1 MAEQDYQQY
10 VDRITEQARDYEPLT
25 TVPEGAN
32 VDPAPALGDVSPEFN
47 TAVDDVDLSGMP
59 AVRDMKK
66 MLPAARMRVQKQL
79 VKLKELESKLPDS
92 FKNGDPTDEVSEE
105 DFEIVCEMMEAAQDF
120 LLGQAEDREAME
132 QWLINSEEPEK
143 ALFAAMGKV
152 ASRLGN

>member
-10 VDRITEQARDYEPLT
+10 VDRITAQAEDYEPIT
-25 TVPEGAN
+25 TAPEGAT
-32 VDPAPALGDVSPEFN
+32 VDPSPALGG
-47 TAVDDVDLSGMP
+47 VDPQFDTTISDVDLSGMP

-79 VKLKELESKLPDS
+79 VKLKELESKLPDN

-132 QWLINSEEPEK
+132 QWLIDSNEPEK

-152 ASRLGN
+152 AARLGN

>member
-1 MAEQDYQQY
+1 MAEQDYQKY

-32 VDPAPALGDVSPEFN
+32 VDPAPVLGDVSPEFN

-59 AVRDMKK
+59 PVRDLKK
-66 MLPAARMRVQKQL
+66 ILPAARMRVQKQL
-79 VKLKELESKLPDS
+79 VKLKTLEEKLPES
-92 FKNGDPTDEVSEE
+92 FKSGAETGEVSEE
-105 DFEIVCEMMEAAQDF
+105 DFEIVCEMMEAAQEF

-132 QWLINSEEPEK
+132 QWLIDSDEPEK

-152 ASRLGN
+152 AARLGN